1 MLKKLDIFLGGV
13 GRYKG
18 LTDNSRKVKKGFIF
32 VAVKGLHFDGHDFVD
47 EAVEKGAACV
57 VGERNDQDLNIKKG
71 TTYVKVEDS
80 RVALGRIA
88 SAFYGHPSGKLKV
101 IGVTGTDGKTT
112 TSHLIDHLLAQ
123 AGKKVGLISTLLAK
137 IGDRQYETGLHVTS
151 PDSVALQKFL
161 AEMVKE
167 GCEYAVVEV
176 TSHGID
182 QKRIEATKFD
192 VGVITN
198 ITPEHLDYHQ
208 TLEAYRKT
216 KLSFLQTAKG
226 FVVLN
231 RDDASFGYLKS
242 KLKDKKIVVYE
253 RSKEVAGIL
262 PGAYNESNLAAAL
275 AVIENLGINKKEALK
290 TLHSFE
296 LPTGRLQ
303 KVDLGQPFDIYIDFA
318 HTPNALENVLSF
330 LREKTKGRLIAVFG
344 CAGERDT
351 TKRPKMAEI
360 STRLADFSIFTAED
374 PRNEKIEDIL
384 AQMERGVKN
393 PQAKYVK
400 IRERGEAISYAINK
414 IAQKGDTVVI
424 CGKGHEKSM
433 AYGHTEYPWSDYEAV
448 KAAFKKYVHFMGIGG
463 SGIGGVADLAR
474 KFGYQV
480 SGCDLE
486 TSGHNVK
493 HLKNVNLVVA
503 TPAVFFQS
511 ADNSEV
517 IEAKKRGI
525 LMTWQEFLGKYLHQG
540 KKVICITGT
549 HGKSTTTAMVGKLLE
564 DAGLDPLVSLGAKVE
579 KWGGSTRFGKGKY
592 FVTEA
597 DEFFDN
603 FLNYHPEIMIIN
615 NIEFDH
621 PDYFEDEES
630 VLTSFRKFVGNLT
643 GEKAL
648 IVNED
653 DPGVKKLL
661 EGLDLNNV
669 KLIKYHPRKDKLG
682 FDLKVPGKHNVA
694 NALGVVALG
703 KYLGINDPL
712 VEKSLATFVGVGRR
726 MELIG
731 ENKGIRIYDDY
742 AHHPTAIAATLAG
755 LREIYPNKRIWAI
768 VEAHGFKRTK
778 ALINKYQGVFDKADM
793 VVIGPIFKA
802 RDPETFGM
810 TEKLI
815 AQASKHKKALA
826 FSKLDEMFDYLK
838 KNLVSGDIV
847 LVMGAGKSNLWTQK
861 LLRK

>member
-290 TLHSFE
+290 TIHSFK
-296 LPTGRLQ
+296 LPAGRLQ

-318 HTPNALENVLSF
+318 HTPNALESVLTY

-360 STRLADFSIFTAED
+360 STRLADFSVFTAED
-374 PRNEKIEDIL
+374 PRSEEIEDIL
-384 AQMERGVKN
+384 VQMERGVKN

-400 IRERGEAISYAINK
+400 IAERGEAIFSAISK

-433 AYGHTEYPWSDYEAV
+433 AYGEKEYPWSDYEAV
-448 KAAFKKYVHFMGIGG
+448 EAAI
-463 SGIGGVADLAR
+463 
-474 KFGYQV
+474 
-480 SGCDLE
+480 
-486 TSGHNVK
+486 
-493 HLKNVNLVVA
+493 
-503 TPAVFFQS
+503 
-511 ADNSEV
+511 
-517 IEAKKRGI
+517 
-525 LMTWQEFLGKYLHQG
+525 
-540 KKVICITGT
+540 
-549 HGKSTTTAMVGKLLE
+549 
-564 DAGLDPLVSLGAKVE
+564 
-579 KWGGSTRFGKGKY
+579 KGK
-592 FVTEA
+592 
-597 DEFFDN
+597 
-603 FLNYHPEIMIIN
+603 
-615 NIEFDH
+615 
-621 PDYFEDEES
+621 
-630 VLTSFRKFVGNLT
+630 
-643 GEKAL
+643 
-648 IVNED
+648 
-653 DPGVKKLL
+653 VKKI
-661 EGLDLNNV
+661 N
-669 KLIKYHPRKDKLG
+669 RK
-682 FDLKVPGKHNVA
+682 
-694 NALGVVALG
+694 
-703 KYLGINDPL
+703 
-712 VEKSLATFVGVGRR
+712 
-726 MELIG
+726 
-731 ENKGIRIYDDY
+731 
-742 AHHPTAIAATLAG
+742 
-755 LREIYPNKRIWAI
+755 
-768 VEAHGFKRTK
+768 
-778 ALINKYQGVFDKADM
+778 
-793 VVIGPIFKA
+793 
-802 RDPETFGM
+802 
-810 TEKLI
+810 
-815 AQASKHKKALA
+815 
-826 FSKLDEMFDYLK
+826 
-838 KNLVSGDIV
+838 
-847 LVMGAGKSNLWTQK
+847 
-861 LLRK
+861 